1 MLEQYLKCI
10 QYGKN
15 KKEICKYLDTKQIIT
30 PARYK
35 MQYSNYK
42 NPNKKLAGWSN
53 STITNILKD
62 RIYIGDLVQHKY
74 ASVNYKIK
82 KIMKLEESEYI
93 VIHDNHEAIINKED
107 YNKVQQML
115 LNRANECKRNSKE
128 LHILTGIG
136 FCGKCGARITY
147 TKNHGKNYKIICSN
161 YKKNGIKACSNI
173 YLDEQEVINTIKDKI
188 INNIKERGITS
199 IEVNTLKNEK
209 ISKLREE
216 IEKNKCLIKQ
226 IYEDR
231 KEGIIDNVNA
241 KELLVKYINEN
252 KMAEVKIKKF
262 FNENNKLVNIIEQIN
277 MAKREEIRSLML
289 LLISK
294 VMISK
299 ELIEIE
305 YNYF

>member
-1 MLEQYLKCI
+1 
-10 QYGKN
+10 
-15 KKEICKYLDTKQIIT
+15 
-30 PARYK
+30 

-42 NPNKKLAGWSN
+42 NPNKKLAGWSD

-82 KIMKLEESEYI
+82 KIMKLKESEYI
-93 VIHDNHEAIINKED
+93 VIHNNHEAIINKEE

-115 LNRANECKRNSKE
+115 LNRANECKRNLKE

-136 FCGKCGARITY
+136 FCRKCGARITY
-147 TKNHGKNYKIICSN
+147 TKNHGRNYKIICSN
-161 YKKNGIKACSNI
+161 YKKNGAKACSNI
-173 YLDEQEVINTIKDKI
+173 YLDEQEVIKAIKNKI
-188 INNIKERGITS
+188 INNIKKREITS

-209 ISKLREE
+209 ISKLRDE

-252 KMAEVKIKKF
+252 KMAEEKIKKI